1 MEDGK
6 YVETNAAL
14 LELCPGH
21 LDQDVPGRPHHPAR
35 PRLAPLAPVPIF
47 IVPIGEDG
55 PSSSSPS
62 SLRPAPSLS
71 YLPSSPSAGSPAALR
86 GSGSAL
92 SPDSC
97 LGLNGHSAATLDD
110 ASRRW
115 LLAGL
120 PARVS
125 TAMAEAGYWELYGT
139 RGLLVV
145 ACGEDAR
152 QMGFSVESVR
162 RGSPPPPTPYEVLTA
177 RELRAADRFPEAER
191 ERMITRFWVRKDAAM
206 QAAGGGLS
214 SAPERIEAGFPADHG
229 TVTVPGPYGVDVP
242 VSVRNFTFSPSYE
255 FAVATPE
262 PLPLAPSFAYSV
274 S

>member
-1 MEDGK
+1 M
-6 YVETNAAL
+6 ETNAAL

-21 LDQDVPGRPHHPAR
+21 LDQDVPGHPHQPAR

-55 PSSSSPS
+55 PSAPPPSPS
-62 SLRPAPSLS
+62 PSLS
-71 YLPSSPSAGSPAALR
+71 YLPSSPSFAGSPSSSR

-125 TAMAEAGYWELYGT
+125 AAMAEATYWELCGT

-162 RGSPPPPTPYEVLTA
+162 RGSPPPHTPYEVLTA
-177 RELRAADRFPEAER
+177 RELRAADRCPETER

-214 SAPERIEAGFPADHG
+214 IGPERIEAGFPADHG
-229 TVTVPGPYGVDVP
+229 TVTVPGPYGCEVP